1 MTLQDIKNNKPTE
14 EWRESLEEGDELFTE
29 GSIAESERALDD
41 FVDGLI
47 SLGGNSSKEE
57 ILKLVEKVVTEFN
70 ALNDKYDYY
79 IETLERED
87 LCDFIMEAV
96 SLAGLETDE
105 DITEEWREW

>member
-1 MTLQDIKNNKPTE
+1 MTLQDVKNNKPTE

-29 GSIAESERALDD
+29 ESIAESERVLDG
-41 FVDGLI
+41 FIDGLI
-47 SLGGNSSKEE
+47 SLGDTGNEEE
-57 ILKLVEKVVTEFN
+57 IMKLVEKAVTEFN
-70 ALNDKYDYY
+70 ALNEKYDYY

-87 LCDFIMEAV
+87 LCDFIMEAA

>member
-1 MTLQDIKNNKPTE
+1 MTLQDMKNNKPTE

-29 GSIAESERALDD
+29 ESITESERALDD
-41 FVDGLI
+41 FVNGLI
-47 SLGGNSSKEE
+47 ALKGDKSEE
-57 ILKLVEKVVTEFN
+57 KIMELVEKVVVEFN
-70 ALNDKYDYY
+70 ILNDKYDYY

-96 SLAGLETDE
+96 QTAGLETDE

>member
-1 MTLQDIKNNKPTE
+1 MTLQDLKNSKPTE

-29 GSIAESERALDD
+29 ESIAESERVLDQ
-41 FVDGLI
+41 FIDGLI
-47 SLGGNSSKEE
+47 SLGDTGNEEE
-57 ILKLVEKVVTEFN
+57 IMRLVEKAVTEFN
-70 ALNDKYDYY
+70 TLNEKYDYY